1 MRKLYKFLGAGLLV
15 ALMAGAAFAQ
25 RPRTADTTQPAGVS
39 TPKPPPAP
47 ATFTAKYEG
56 GIFGFNKKQTGTLSF
71 DDANQRL
78 VFRNKEQKEAI
89 SIPYSSVSGAFAD
102 TKSQRTTGGKVVSA
116 LPLPYGANM
125 LGLLSRKKLRYL
137 TLQFNDVD
145 TRMAGI
151 TSFKLENK
159 ELLNSVLNTLAE
171 KAGLEPRGDGF
182 IRRRAAKYKRED
194 GEFISRLPFCILRF
208 IKRRR
213 PRYASHLRGVASAPD
228 QRAESFRR

>member
-1 MRKLYKFLGAGLLV
+1 MRKFYQFLGVGLLV

-25 RPRTADTTQPAGVS
+25 RPRTADTTQPAAAGVS

-47 ATFTAKYEG
+47 QTFTAKYEG

-78 VFRNKEQKEAI
+78 VFRNKEQKEVM

-102 TKSQRTTGGKVVSA
+102 TKSKRTTGGTVVSS
-116 LPLPYGANM
+116 LPLPYGANL

-137 TLQFNDVD
+137 VLQFNDAD
-145 TRMAGI
+145 TRNSGI

-159 ELLNSVLNTLAE
+159 EILNSVLNTLAE
-171 KAGLEPRGDGF
+171 KSGLEPRGDGF
-182 IRRRAAKYKRED
+182 IRRKAAKSSD
-194 GEFISRLPFCILRF
+194 M
-208 IKRRR
+208 
-213 PRYASHLRGVASAPD
+213 
-228 QRAESFRR
+228 